1 MNCKKIFFKII
12 YNCLFIFL
20 LLASNISIYGNSD
33 TVEAAKKTAQS
44 TIKFM
49 PYSRDGLVEALVSIY
64 GYSREDTEK
73 AVDSLDIDWKLKAT
87 ESAEMKIK
95 YIAYSKEGL
104 IDTLVSYDKF
114 SHQDAEY
121 AVNSLNIDWNQQ
133 ALASVEMKL
142 QYLSYSRS
150 GLIDTLVSF
159 DKFTREEA
167 EYAVDAVEA
176 DWKQQAV
183 ESAKTKMKYLTFS
196 DQQMRSSLQFDGF
209 TDGEITYA
217 LSVINGEQEASPAV
231 NKNSEE
237 NRGIEKAKSYLKYN
251 YSRII
256 IIDKLAADGFS
267 LETAARAVDNCGVN
281 WNDIA
286 LNKTKSYLKYNY
298 SKSTIYSKLLSD
310 QFTEEQAQYAVENCG
325 ANWNSVAYNKAL
337 SYVKYNYSNEK
348 IYNKLLTDGFNDE
361 QAAVAIYCLEDSLC
375 DETSIIVIAD
385 RLVAE
390 YNENTSDEV
399 NKDEMIVQN
408 NYEEIMNVS
417 GNNFGET
424 QTDGTDN
431 DTTLP
436 VEVHPEIIS
445 DTEHKVSPTIT
456 TPPEDI
462 IDKDLIQSDR
472 WEINAAD
479 DGIRISSTDANLF
492 NIRVVE
498 IGNGES
504 LQSDRNLMINIS
516 INEQGSL
523 IFLLMLDDE
532 NNTYNAFPLNKTNI
546 YCFVSSDPDD
556 SIPSTGNFSDWNSA
570 VALGGTVILGKENN
584 AEFIRGLQTGYLS
597 VVLFHIDQES
607 GLGIFCNS
615 ELTDIIGFEDAV
627 MTAES
632 LTK

>member
-1 MNCKKIFFKII
+1 M
-12 YNCLFIFL
+12 
-20 LLASNISIYGNSD
+20 
-33 TVEAAKKTAQS
+33 
-44 TIKFM
+44 
-49 PYSRDGLVEALVSIY
+49 
-64 GYSREDTEK
+64 
-73 AVDSLDIDWKLKAT
+73 
-87 ESAEMKIK
+87 
-95 YIAYSKEGL
+95 
-104 IDTLVSYDKF
+104 
-114 SHQDAEY
+114 
-121 AVNSLNIDWNQQ
+121 
-133 ALASVEMKL
+133 
-142 QYLSYSRS
+142 
-150 GLIDTLVSF
+150 
-159 DKFTREEA
+159 
-167 EYAVDAVEA
+167 
-176 DWKQQAV
+176 
-183 ESAKTKMKYLTFS
+183 
-196 DQQMRSSLQFDGF
+196 
-209 TDGEITYA
+209 
-217 LSVINGEQEASPAV
+217 
-231 NKNSEE
+231 
-237 NRGIEKAKSYLKYN
+237 
-251 YSRII
+251 
-256 IIDKLAADGFS
+256 
-267 LETAARAVDNCGVN
+267 
-281 WNDIA
+281 
-286 LNKTKSYLKYNY
+286 
-298 SKSTIYSKLLSD
+298 
-310 QFTEEQAQYAVENCG
+310 
-325 ANWNSVAYNKAL
+325 
-337 SYVKYNYSNEK
+337 
-348 IYNKLLTDGFNDE
+348 
-361 QAAVAIYCLEDSLC
+361 
-375 DETSIIVIAD
+375 
-385 RLVAE
+385 
-390 YNENTSDEV
+390 
-399 NKDEMIVQN
+399 QN